1 MKKITFFIFSIL
13 LSTLSY
19 AQLVTPGTG
28 VYYNLSELSDLDPSI
43 LSFDGTKY
51 TLSEDLT
58 IAGDDGLIINTTDT
72 LFVDADKRITVE
84 GQFIIDIP
92 DNEPKFVLR
101 ATDTLNP
108 FDGIRYQDLSAGL
121 FNNVEITYSGGLK
134 VVTSDFVIKNSYLSY
149 NVSGAATGSTI
160 SLSNGAPLIQNNTFY
175 KNDLPAVGSGANQ
188 EVSAHILN
196 NVIEKNTQSNQNRPQ
211 LNMGP
216 TGSDTLKI
224 KGNTIIGD
232 PVMTKVGGIS
242 VSNFLSYNII
252 AEIEDNVI
260 LNNRYGITVA
270 GGNAYAMIKGNI
282 IENNNTQNNPA
293 IGGSGISVNSS
304 SDTQTII
311 ARENEIRGNL
321 WGITVINQASIDLGT
336 DTDLG
341 YNRFSDNGN
350 NGITYALYN
359 NTSMD
364 LSAMGN
370 CWIESNESAGTTE
383 IENVIFH
390 KNDDSTL
397 GLVDFSQWTC
407 STLGTELPKLSQ
419 INIYPNPAKN
429 YIQLNNKNRFET
441 LKFYNING
449 QLMKEIE
456 LIQNENKINLSIPQG
471 LYFLKFSSDQHEITE
486 KLIIK

>member
-28 VYYNLSELSDLDPSI
+28 VYYNLSELSALDPNI

-101 ATDTLNP
+101 ATDTLSP
-108 FDGIRYQDLSAGL
+108 FDGVRYQDFSAGL
-121 FNNVEITYSGGLK
+121 INNVEITYSGGLK
-134 VVTSDFVIKNSYLSY
+134 VITSDFVIENSYLAH
-149 NVSGAATGSTI
+149 NVSGASTGATI
-160 SLSNGAPLIQNNTFY
+160 SLSNGSPVIQNNTFY

-196 NVIEKNTQSNQNRPQ
+196 NVIEKNTQSNENRPQ

-232 PVMTKVGGIS
+232 PDMTKVGGIS

-252 AEIEDNVI
+252 AEIEDNI
-260 LNNRYGITVA
+260 IQNNRYGITVV

-282 IENNNTQNNPA
+282 IEDNNTENNPA
-293 IGGSGISVNSS
+293 VGGSGISLSS
-304 SDTQTII
+304 SNDSQTII

-336 DTDLG
+336 ETDLG

-350 NGITYALYN
+350 NGTTYALYN
-359 NTSMD
+359 NTSMY

-370 CWIESNESAGTTE
+370 CWIESNESADATE
-383 IENVIFH
+383 IEDVIVH
-390 KNDDSTL
+390 QNDDSSL
-397 GLVDFSQWTC
+397 GLVNFSEWTC
-407 STLGTELPKLSQ
+407 NTLGNEIPEVSHV
-419 INIYPNPAKN
+419 NIYPNPASN
-429 YIQLNNKNRFET
+429 EIHFNNVNEFKT
-441 LKFYNING
+441 LKFYSING
-449 QLMKEIE
+449 QLVKEVE
-456 LIQNENKINLSIPQG
+456 LTQNENRVNLSIPQG
-471 LYFLKFSSDQHEITE
+471 LYFLKFINDQHEITE
-486 KLIIK
+486 KLIVK

>member
-51 TLSEDLT
+51 TLSDDLT

-108 FDGIRYQDLSAGL
+108 FDGVRYQDLSAGL

-134 VVTSDFVIKNSYLSY
+134 VITSDFVIKNSYLAY

-160 SLSNGAPLIQNNTFY
+160 SLSNGSPLIQNNVFY

-188 EVSAHILN
+188 EVSAHIIN
-196 NVIEKNTQSNQNRPQ
+196 NLIEKNTQSNQNRPQ

-232 PVMTKVGGIS
+232 PAVTKAGGIS
-242 VSNFLSYNII
+242 VSNFLGYNII
-252 AEIEDNVI
+252 TEIEDNVI
-260 LNNRYGITVA
+260 QNNRYGITVA

-293 IGGSGISVNSS
+293 AGGSGISLSS
-304 SDTQTII
+304 SSNSQNII
-311 ARENEIRGNL
+311 VRENEIRGNL
-321 WGITVINQASIDLGT
+321 WGITVINQASVDLGSE
-336 DTDLG
+336 TDLG

-350 NGITYALYN
+350 NGVIYALYN
-359 NTSMD
+359 NTNID
-364 LSAMGN
+364 LSALGN
-370 CWIESNESAGTTE
+370 CWIESNETVGASE
-383 IENVIFH
+383 IEDVIVH
-390 KNDDSTL
+390 QNDDSSL
-397 GLVDFSQWTC
+397 GLVDFSEWTC
-407 STLGTELPKLSQ
+407 QTLGNEIPKVSHV
-419 INIYPNPAKN
+419 NIYPNPASN
-429 YIQLNNKNRFET
+429 EIHFNNKNEFET
-441 LKFYNING
+441 LQFYNING
-449 QLMKEIE
+449 QLLKEVE
-456 LIQNENKINLSIPQG
+456 LNQNENRINISFQKG
-471 LYFLKFSSDQHEITE
+471 LYLLKFISNTDQITE
-486 KLIIK
+486 KLIIE

>member
-51 TLSEDLT
+51 TLSDDLT

-92 DNEPKFVLR
+92 DNESKFVLR

-108 FDGIRYQDLSAGL
+108 FDGVRYQDLSAGL

-134 VVTSDFVIKNSYLSY
+134 VITSDFVIKNSYLAY

-160 SLSNGAPLIQNNTFY
+160 SLSNGSPLIQNNVFY

-188 EVSAHILN
+188 EVSAHIIN
-196 NVIEKNTQSNQNRPQ
+196 NLIEKNTQSNQNRPQ

-232 PVMTKVGGIS
+232 PAVTKAGGIS
-242 VSNFLSYNII
+242 VSNFLGYNII
-252 AEIEDNVI
+252 TEIEDNVI
-260 LNNRYGITVA
+260 QNNRYGITVA

-336 DTDLG
+336 SADLG
-341 YNRFSDNGN
+341 YNRFSNNGN
-350 NGITYALYN
+350 NGVTYALYN
-359 NTSMD
+359 NTNID
-364 LSAMGN
+364 LNAMGN
-370 CWIESNESAGTTE
+370 CWIESNESATATE
-383 IENVIFH
+383 IEDVIFH
-390 KNDDSTL
+390 ENDDTSL
-397 GLVDFSQWTC
+397 GLVDFSEWTC
-407 STLGTELPKLSQ
+407 VTLGTETPKISQ

-429 YIQLNNKNRFET
+429 YIQLNNKNGFET

-449 QLMKEIE
+449 QLMKEVK
-456 LIQNENKINLSIPQG
+456 LSENKNTIDFSLPQG

-486 KLIIK
+486 KLIVR

>member
-1 MKKITFFIFSIL
+1 MKKITLLIFSIF
-13 LSTLSY
+13 LSHLSY

-28 VYYNLSELSDLDPSI
+28 VNYDLSELSDLDPSI

-84 GQFIIDIP
+84 GQFTIDIP

-101 ATDTLNP
+101 ATDTLSP
-108 FDGIRYQDLSAGL
+108 FDGIRYQDLSTGL
-121 FNNVEITYSGGLK
+121 MNNVKITYSGGLK
-134 VVTSDFVIKNSYLSY
+134 VITSDFVIKNSYLAY
-149 NVSGAATGSTI
+149 NVSGASTGATI
-160 SLSNGAPLIQNNTFY
+160 SLSKGAPLIQSNTFY

-196 NVIEKNTQSNQNRPQ
+196 NVIEKNTQSNENRPQ

-224 KGNTIIGD
+224 KGNTIIGNPD
-232 PVMTKVGGIS
+232 MTKVGGIS
-242 VSNFLSYNII
+242 VSNFLGLNII
-252 AEIEDNVI
+252 AQIEDNVI
-260 LNNRYGITVA
+260 QNNRYGVTVA

-282 IENNNTQNNPA
+282 IEDNNTQNNPA
-293 IGGSGISVNSS
+293 AGGSGISLNSS
-304 SDTQTII
+304 SNSQNII
-311 ARENEIRGNL
+311 VRENEIRGNL
-321 WGITVINQASIDLGT
+321 WGITVISQASIDLGT

-341 YNRFSDNGN
+341 YNKFSNNGN

-370 CWIESNESAGTTE
+370 CWIESNENAGASE
-383 IENVIFH
+383 IEDVIFH
-390 KNDDSTL
+390 ENDDSTI
-397 GLVDFSQWTC
+397 GMVDFSEWTC
-407 STLGTELPKLSQ
+407 NTLGTELPELSQ
-419 INIYPNPAKN
+419 INIYPNPASN
-429 YIQLNNKNRFET
+429 EIHFNNANEFET
-441 LKFYNING
+441 LQFYNING
-449 QLMKEIE
+449 QMIKEVE
-456 LIQNENKINLSIPQG
+456 LIQNKNKINLSIPQG
-471 LYFLKFSSDQHEITE
+471 LYFLKFSHDKYEMTK
-486 KLIIK
+486 KLIIR